1 MLPPEEF
8 VLWQY
13 AMIDCFWPIIQVWL
27 AVLIFAA
34 FTITTWLVAAH
45 VIRGGLSRM

>member
-1 MLPPEEF
+1 MTPEEF

-13 AMIDCFWPIIQVWL
+13 AMIDIFWPLMQIWI

-34 FTITTWLVAAH
+34 FTMTTWLVAAH
-45 VIRGGLSRM
+45 LIRGGLSRI